1 MQKKYTCRIISKKT
15 HTSDYPTL
23 TTPHPTLIPKI
34 LKDKYLISTNL
45 KKKCKIFCKALFFNA
60 LKVQPIKNKA

>member
-23 TTPHPTLIPKI
+23 TTPHPTLIPKSLNKI
-34 LKDKYLISTNL
+34 NIYFQRI
-45 KKKCKIFCKALFFNA
+45 KKKCKILFKALSFNA
-60 LKVQPIKNKA
+60 LKVQSIKNKA